1 MLGLDTNIIV
11 HKVPLNE
18 ESIFVKQKLRRT
30 RLDMVLNVKAKIEK
44 Q

>member
-1 MLGLDTNIIV
+1 MLGLDTNILV

-18 ESIFVKQKLRRT
+18 ETIVMEQKLRRT
-30 RLDMVLNVKAKIEK
+30 RLDMVLKVKAKIEK